1 MSESGT
7 FSVTTIIFSN
17 FPTPLHIQLPMF
29 AYPVED
35 NVILA
40 MCLGAV
46 KAVRDKLANKSSTA
60 RGTLH
65 GRAVDGRRFERQP
78 HLGDVSRL
86 KVYTGCESITGPPN
100 FTEEK
105 ALIEEEEEDGKLGGE
120 WSPAEFK
127 VLGMVEWKITDTS
140 TVEDDDEDV

>member
-1 MSESGT
+1 MRGKVYIIAGVAGNLLLLGDGSEMY
-7 FSVTTIIFSN
+7 VRN
-17 FPTPLHIQLPMF
+17 N
-29 AYPVED
+29 A
-35 NVILA
+35 ILA
-40 MCLGAV
+40 MCLGVV
-46 KAVRDKLANKSSTA
+46 KTVLDKLANKSSTV

-65 GRAVDGRRFERQP
+65 GRTVDGRRFERQP

-105 ALIEEEEEDGKLGGE
+105 ALIEEEEEDGKPGGE